1 MTNEVKNV
9 PELRFPGFKDE
20 WEEKPLK
27 NIVNVRSGKDYK
39 HLNKGQYPVYGTGG
53 YMISVDEYLYDGD
66 AIGIGR
72 KGTIN
77 KPYLLKGPFWT
88 VDTLFYCV
96 PKKNNTY
103 FILSL
108 FKNINWKIYDEST
121 GVPSLSKV
129 TINKILRKVPANEEQ
144 QKIGDFFSKLDRQIE
159 LEEQKLE
166 KLEEQKKGYMQKVFT
181 QELRFTDDNGNE
193 YPNWEKEEIQDLM
206 EVTSVKR
213 IHQSDWQSNGVPFLR
228 ARDIVAYNKGEE
240 IKEPLFISYD
250 KYNEHSS
257 ISGKVEKGDLLVTGV
272 GTIGVPFLI
281 KDNTPLYF
289 KDGNIIWLK
298 NRGNLDE
305 NFLFYSFLN
314 ANIQNYIKRV
324 AGVGTVGTYT
334 IANAKK
340 TPIFEPT
347 KLEQEKIGNFF
358 INLDSIIEKQ
368 SSKVELLKHRKQ
380 GLLQKMFV

>member
-96 PKKNNTY
+96 PKKYNTY

-166 KLEEQKKGYMQKVFT
+166 KLKEQKKGYMQHIFS
-181 QELRFTDDNGNE
+181 QNLRFKDGKGND
-193 YPNWEKEEIQDLM
+193 YPNWKNYKIENLLKERNERSGEGQMLS
-206 EVTSVKR
+206 VTINNGIIKFDELDRKDNSSK
-213 IHQSDWQSNGVPFLR
+213 DKSNYKVVRKG
-228 ARDIVAYNKGEE
+228 DIAYNSMRMWQGA
-240 IKEPLFISYD
+240 
-250 KYNEHSS
+250 
-257 ISGKVEKGDLLVTGV
+257 SGKSDYDGIVSPAYTVIYPTQ
-272 GTIGVPFLI
+272 
-281 KDNTPLYF
+281 NTSPTFIEYKF
-289 KDGNIIWLK
+289 KTHRMIHEFKINSQSLTSDTWNLKYKQLK
-298 NRGNLDE
+298 NISMDM
-305 NFLFYSFLN
+305 
-314 ANIQNYIKRV
+314 
-324 AGVGTVGTYT
+324 
-334 IANAKK
+334 
-340 TPIFEPT
+340 PILE
-347 KLEQEKIGNFF
+347 EQEKIGKFF
-358 INLDSIIEKQ
+358 KKIDQLINKQKEKIEILQ
-368 SSKVELLKHRKQ
+368 ENKQ
-380 GLLQKMFV
+380 GFLQKMFV